1 MTASPRS
8 SHSSICPSLSVFVRL
23 LQIFTET
30 KVLDVIVDGQSGG
43 PATLVVSGPGGEELE
58 VSSELTL
65 LNLPRNRLLEL
76 PSVGPSLPQEML
88 DTLKCI
94 KFDLPPDVYPLNK
107 TEIVGTTALTKAYLY
122 FKDAWWR
129 TKLQKTSGTT
139 PEDGWLPVVR
149 TAGQDRNGDAPLLLG
164 ALLV

>member
-1 MTASPRS
+1 M
-8 SHSSICPSLSVFVRL
+8 
-23 LQIFTET
+23 
-30 KVLDVIVDGQSGG
+30 LDVIVDGSGG
-43 PATLVVSGPGGEELE
+43 PATLVVSAPGGEELE

-65 LNLPRNRLLEL
+65 LNLPRNRLLEM
-76 PSVGPSLPQEML
+76 PSVGPSLPPEML
-88 DTLKCI
+88 DTLECI

-129 TKLQKTSGTT
+129 TKLKKTSGTT

-149 TAGQDRNGDAPLLLG
+149 GQEQMHRSSWMLLCVRFLMLLITRPKPYLNPEAPMALPDDANPP
-164 ALLV
+164 AHAVHI